1 MNYTQLFETI
11 KGYCENDFPDTSF
24 TDSVGSTVS
33 LTSTEQINRFI
44 DLAEQKIFN
53 SVQILDL
60 RKAASGS
67 LTLNNRYLSV
77 PTDWLST
84 FSIAVIDSSGVY
96 HYLNNKDVNFI
107 REAFPNPSSTGRPT
121 HYATFDKDSL
131 VVAPTPD
138 ANYSIEIYYFYYPT
152 SIVVNGT
159 SWLGDNYD
167 STLLY
172 GALLEAQIFMK
183 GEADVYKYY
192 LERYNEAMT
201 GLKVLSEGKNRQ
213 DTYRTEQ
220 VRLKV
225 E

>member
-1 MNYTQLFETI
+1 MYFFQLLQYRFL
-11 KGYCENDFPDTSF
+11 
-24 TDSVGSTVS
+24 VG
-33 LTSTEQINRFI
+33 
-44 DLAEQKIFN
+44 IF
-53 SVQILDL
+53 
-60 RKAASGS
+60 
-67 LTLNNRYLSV
+67 Y
-77 PTDWLST
+77 W
-84 FSIAVIDSSGVY
+84 F
-96 HYLNNKDVNFI
+96 
-107 REAFPNPSSTGRPT
+107 
-121 HYATFDKDSL
+121 
-131 VVAPTPD
+131 
-138 ANYSIEIYYFYYPT
+138 
-152 SIVVNGT
+152 VVNGT